1 METEVYLVLV
11 GIGVRGQD
19 NKRESSKPLRTE
31 LCGWREG
38 GITKYSS
45 GDNMDFGI
53 KKFGT

>member
-11 GIGVRGQD
+11 GRGVRRQD
-19 NKRESSKPLRTE
+19 DERESSKPLRTE

-38 GITKYSS
+38 GITKHSS
-45 GDNMDFGI
+45 GDNMDFSI